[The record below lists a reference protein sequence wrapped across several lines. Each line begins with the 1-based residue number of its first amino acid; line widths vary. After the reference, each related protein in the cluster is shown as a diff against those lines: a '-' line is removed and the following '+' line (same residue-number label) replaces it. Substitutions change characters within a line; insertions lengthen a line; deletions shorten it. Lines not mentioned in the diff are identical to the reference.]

1 MSIREAPE
9 EYFRQ
14 FVPRRDA
21 LLERLEQEAAQ
32 EEIPIIG
39 PLAGAL
45 LGLLV
50 RATRVENV
58 LELGTATGYSA
69 IFLARALPE
78 DRGQVV
84 TLEQEQAM
92 ASRARANIREAG
104 LETRVEIR
112 EGSALDLLAD
122 MQGPFDFIF
131 MDIEKEE
138 YAPALPHCERL
149 LKPGGLLVVDNTAFP
164 EAEEFNQAL
173 AASPA
178 WQFVQLFS
186 FLPAHSPE
194 HDGLCL
200 ALRL

>member
-1 MSIREAPE
+1 M
-9 EYFRQ
+9 
-14 FVPRRDA
+14 
-21 LLERLEQEAAQ
+21 AA
-32 EEIPIIG
+32 
-39 PLAGAL
+39 
-45 LGLLV
+45 
-50 RATRVENV
+50 
-58 LELGTATGYSA
+58 
-69 IFLARALPE
+69 
-78 DRGQVV
+78 
-84 TLEQEQAM
+84 
-92 ASRARANIREAG
+92 RARANIRKAG

-112 EGSALDLLAD
+112 KGSALDLLAD

-173 AASPA
+173 AASPS